1 MIDKEPWKLIRS
13 QESMRGRGVQKESIL
28 KRFHG
33 LHGLLLCCKFFWCFE
48 NNEYVEIAQTYTHI
62 MYNVYKQT
70 ELQIHIAHKVKVLSP
85 SSAQVSWTSGVWSAD
100 GLQVDFLQ
108 IPFYEKMCS
117 Q

>member
-1 MIDKEPWKLIRS
+1 MYVGLNEREREMIDKEPWKLIRS
-13 QESMRGRGVQKESIL
+13 QESMRERGVQKESIL

-70 ELQIHIAHKVKVLSP
+70 Q
-85 SSAQVSWTSGVWSAD
+85 
-100 GLQVDFLQ
+100 
-108 IPFYEKMCS
+108 
-117 Q
+117 